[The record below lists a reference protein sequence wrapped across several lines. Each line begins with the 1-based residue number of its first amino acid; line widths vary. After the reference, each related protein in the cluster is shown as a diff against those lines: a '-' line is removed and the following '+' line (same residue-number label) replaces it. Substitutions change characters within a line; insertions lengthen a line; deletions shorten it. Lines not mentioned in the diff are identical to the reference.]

1 MGSEHGRRGEIPERG
16 QILRFPCGS
25 RQGSAVFRLLQA
37 YGPKIALSRLEAAAA
52 RLKENLT

>member
-1 MGSEHGRRGEIPERG
+1 MADVVKFPSGGKSCVSPAEADRD
-16 QILRFPCGS
+16 LRW
-25 RQGSAVFRLLQA
+25 AVFRLLQA